1 VNVPAESPDR
11 LLEARASE
19 LKAADDWAELC
30 REFDVVGDEVLC
42 RTPAAAYV
50 YGEALYRT
58 GRPRDLV
65 RFAAV
70 FEATS
75 RASADPTSAM
85 RALNMAGVGAFELG
99 DMDTATRSLDALI
112 ELAHAEDDAEML
124 APAANNLGAIA
135 DLQGRVEEALSYY
148 RLALPLYEQAD
159 RPHGVAQ
166 IHHNLGLSYRE
177 LDRVDEAVRSHV
189 KAVEVAEGVGYRPLV
204 ALSLSARAE
213 CELARGDPAI
223 AAELADRSIR
233 IARGCE
239 DPVSEG
245 DALRVRGVV
254 RCEGGDLEGAL
265 ADFEAAAEIAE
276 RTDNSLLQAE
286 SLRDQGRCL
295 QRAGRPEEGR
305 TLLLRAVTSFVELG
319 SVAKADAIAHEL
331 GD

>member
-1 VNVPAESPDR
+1 VSVSAESPDR

-19 LKAADDWAELC
+19 LKAADDWAGLC
-30 REFDVVGDEVLC
+30 REFDAIGDEVLS
-42 RTPAAAYV
+42 RTPAAAYA

-65 RFAAV
+65 RFAGV
-70 FEATS
+70 FEAAS
-75 RASADPTSAM
+75 RASADAASSM
-85 RALNMAGVGAFELG
+85 RALNMAGVAAFELG
-99 DMDTATRSLDALI
+99 DMETATRSLDALL
-112 ELAHAEDDAEML
+112 ELAHAEGDPEML

-177 LDRVDEAVRSHV
+177 LGRIGEAVRSHV
-189 KAVEVAEGVGYRPLV
+189 RALEVADGVGYRPLV

-213 CELARGDPAI
+213 CELVRGDPAI
-223 AAELADRSIR
+223 ATELADRSIR
-233 IARGCE
+233 ISRGCE

-254 RCEGGDLEGAL
+254 RCQRGDVERALSDLESAI
-265 ADFEAAAEIAE
+265 EIAE
-276 RTDNSLLQAE
+276 RTGNSLLRAE

-295 QRAGRPEEGR
+295 LRAARPEEAR
-305 TLLLRAVTSFVELG
+305 TLLQAAITGFVELG
-319 SVAKADAIAHEL
+319 AVAKADAL
-331 GD
+331 VRDLDD